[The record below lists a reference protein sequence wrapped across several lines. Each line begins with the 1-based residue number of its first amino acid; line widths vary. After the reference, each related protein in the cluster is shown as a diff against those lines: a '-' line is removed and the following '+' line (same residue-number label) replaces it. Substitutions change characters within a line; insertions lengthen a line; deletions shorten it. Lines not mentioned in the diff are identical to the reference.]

1 MLFDCM
7 NIPIFSIKNY
17 SKNLQLISN
26 VNDRITDAIFF
37 SFFQLSKIKIPFQNY
52 YYNNAK

>member
-26 VNDRITDAIFF
+26 VDDRITDAIFF
-37 SFFQLSKIKIPFQNY
+37 SFFLLSKIKIPFQNY
-52 YYNNAK
+52 NYNNAK